1 MYFRAEKSS
10 SKLGAHATVVFPG
23 EIISFGSCCLADIF
37 INGAMFPDSAIGS
50 REIVFFCLFIVF
62 CRSGMHLTSCIFGAL
77 GEREKLLPPFPPPS
91 PREIPDQKGLF
102 FAPYKTP
109 FIPFVTAGAG
119 GEGSRVAKRRRRR
132 RALR

>member
-1 MYFRAEKSS
+1 MF
-10 SKLGAHATVVFPG
+10 FPG
-23 EIISFGSCCLADIF
+23 EIISFGSCCLADIY

-50 REIVFFCLFIVF
+50 REIGFFAFSLSSVAAECISQVAFSAHWDKE
-62 CRSGMHLTSCIFGAL
+62 RSSSPLSPHPPQGKFLTKRG
-77 GEREKLLPPFPPPS
+77 
-91 PREIPDQKGLF
+91 F

-132 RALR
+132 RRALR